1 MTGAVFHD
9 VGKIEE
15 YDQESFTF
23 QQTDKGR
30 LLGHITIG
38 LEILRE
44 LMAKI
49 PLFPDSLRVE
59 LEHMLISHHGEKEW
73 GSPEVPQT
81 VNAFAL
87 FHADLVS
94 ARLKQFMQI
103 MDSAAREDLQWTK
116 FDRFLGR
123 RVYTGFNGD
132 NV

>member
-1 MTGAVFHD
+1 
-9 VGKIEE
+9 
-15 YDQESFTF
+15 
-23 QQTDKGR
+23 
-30 LLGHITIG
+30 
-38 LEILRE
+38 
-44 LMAKI
+44 MAKI

-103 MDSAAREDLQWTK
+103 MDSAAREDLPM
-116 FDRFLGR
+116 D
-123 RVYTGFNGD
+123 
-132 NV
+132 